1 MLVFE
6 ERGKPEYAENNLSK
20 QGENQQQSQPTYGV
34 EAGIWTQATLVGGE
48 RSHYCTIACSPKAVI
63 NVQMVLR
70 MFIFLLFFITNLSFL
85 LDTV

>member
-1 MLVFE
+1 MEVALPQSGSSSTWFLVKLELEMLVFE

-48 RSHYCTIACSPKAVI
+48 RSHFCAIAYSPKAVI
-63 NVQMVLR
+63 NV
-70 MFIFLLFFITNLSFL
+70 
-85 LDTV
+85 